1 MAKLLSARDRARAWF
16 VIDELFGGD
25 DSDEDR
31 SIDFTSPSFLAY
43 LQSSKALS
51 DLANTR
57 YLRDRIIR
65 KPSTNVFEEDLR
77 VEEDGT
83 HWMNDNEFLN
93 KYRMDRETL
102 DAVTEMIE
110 DHPVFK
116 RGRRGRRQRP
126 VKHQLMTLLH
136 FLGKEGETNLSQR
149 NTLKIGAGS
158 AEKYRERVVKALCHC

>member
-1 MAKLLSARDRARAWF
+1 MRLASESSSGTDWYSQANTNLALLLENLDTTISCLAW
-16 VIDELFGGD
+16 
-25 DSDEDR
+25 DSPR
-31 SIDFTSPSFLAY
+31 
-43 LQSSKALS
+43 SSKALS

-158 AEKYRERVVKALCHC
+158 AEKY